1 MKYKV
6 LERFV
11 SQRGAK
17 VFEKG
22 EVYAANTA
30 GAYTN
35 TLLQNGF
42 IQPIREYDF
51 DSWEKDGKRSEL
63 AKVIIAPEDYVE
75 GDKKFFTW
83 EEACT
88 IKDKLKNGWRLPTRS
103 EWVFICEEFG
113 QKDGCLDAD
122 TLVNSLG
129 LERHGWQDEDCS
141 LRTAGLGGF
150 YWATTAYPSE
160 LYAYNLYFN
169 STNVDPSYYNNR
181 WCGFTVRLVKDVEEK

>member
-11 SQRGAK
+11 SQRGVK

-35 TLLQNGF
+35 TLLKNGF
-42 IQPIREYDF
+42 IQPIREYDL
-51 DSWEKDGKRSEL
+51 DGWEKDGKRSEL
-63 AKVIIAPEDYVE
+63 AKVIIAPQDYVE

-83 EEACT
+83 DEACA
-88 IKDKLKNGWRLPTRS
+88 IKDKLDNGWRLPTRS
-103 EWVFICEEFG
+103 EWVLICEEFG

-122 TLVNSLG
+122 TLVNNLG
-129 LERHGWQDEDCS
+129 LERHGWQDEDGS
-141 LRTAGLGGF
+141 LRDAGHNGS
-150 YWATTAYPSE
+150 YWASSAYPSS
-160 LYAYNLYFN
+160 LYAFNLYFN
-169 STNVDPSYYNNR
+169 STNVYPSSNTNR
-181 WCGFTVRLVKDVEEK
+181 WLGFTVRLVKDVEK

>member
-22 EVYAANTA
+22 EVYTANTA

-35 TLLQNGF
+35 TLLKNGF

-51 DSWEKDGKRSEL
+51 DSWEKDGKRSKL
-63 AKVIIAPEDYVE
+63 AKVIIAPESYTE

-83 EEACT
+83 DEACA
-88 IKDKLKNGWRLPTRS
+88 IKDKLGNGWRLPTRS
-103 EWVFICEEFG
+103 EWVLICEEFG

-122 TLVNSLG
+122 TLVNSLS
-129 LERHGWQDEDCS
+129 LERHGWQDEEGS
-141 LRTAGLGGF
+141 LRLAGYNGY

-160 LYAYNLYFN
+160 LYAYNLDFN
-169 STNVDPSYYNNR
+169 STNVFPSYSSDR
-181 WCGFTVRLVKDVEEK
+181 WYGFTVRLVKDVEE